1 MYGELYRECAYW
13 CQDVEGSVKRCG
25 ILRDGAAV
33 VRETEKKERDL
44 QESGKKGMDW
54 QKGEEKKGEEMGVL
68 NRPVYLQL
76 VAIFATLIK
85 RKILWPRKPINLDK
99 RKTITCLVT
108 YIVADLGRGL
118 GGLGCRRKK
127 NQQESNKKL
136 GPPLAQGE
144 YYTSK

>member
-25 ILRDGAAV
+25 ILRHGAAV
-33 VRETEKKERDL
+33 VGETEKKERDL
-44 QESGKKGMDW
+44 QEGGKKGMDW
-54 QKGEEKKGEEMGVL
+54 QKEEEKKGEEMGVL

-99 RKTITCLVT
+99 RKTITCLIT
-108 YIVADLGRGL
+108 YSGRSR
-118 GGLGCRRKK
+118 GGAWEAQAAEGRKASK
-127 NQQESNKKL
+127 ESDKKL

-144 YYTSK
+144 YYKSK